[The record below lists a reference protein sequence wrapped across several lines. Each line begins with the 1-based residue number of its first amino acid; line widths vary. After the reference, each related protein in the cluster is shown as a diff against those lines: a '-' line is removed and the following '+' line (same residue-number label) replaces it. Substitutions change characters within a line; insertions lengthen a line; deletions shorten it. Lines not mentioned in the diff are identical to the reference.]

1 MKGYKAVINS
11 RRQKVEIALIEFIQD
26 TVITI
31 VTVVAA
37 MVIVWGGGADV
48 NRKYFIRRSRQG
60 ESSD

>member
-37 MVIVWGGGADV
+37 MVIVWGW
-48 NRKYFIRRSRQG
+48 S
-60 ESSD
+60 